1 MSRQLSA
8 ERRRIVVISSS
19 VAAMSGV
26 AAMLSQ
32 QHPFVIWIY
41 GGFLIAAFA
50 YVITQLVK
58 IKRAEKLRKQARR
71 EGQA

>member
-1 MSRQLSA
+1 MSNAMATERKRIALISA
-8 ERRRIVVISSS
+8 S

-41 GGFLIAAFA
+41 GAFLLGAFG
-50 YVITQLVK
+50 YVVMQLVK
-58 IKRAEKLRKQARR
+58 IRRAKSRRK
-71 EGQA
+71 EGRA